1 MSQADRSQPAED
13 TLAWGGGGSA
23 PSNRDLTGLTLGDF
37 QVQRM
42 LGRGGMGEV
51 YLARQIS
58 LNRQV
63 ALKVLRPDLLTKANY
78 LRRFEA
84 EATAVAKLNHPNI
97 VHIYTLGN
105 EDGYRFI
112 AMEYVQGTN
121 LRDYLT
127 KKGALDYPLAF
138 SIMKQAG
145 IAVEAAGEIGL
156 IHRDIKPENILLTR
170 KGQVK
175 IADFGLCRDLDAAQV
190 HLTQPGVTMGTPLY
204 MSPEQAQGHL
214 SDHRSD
220 LYSLGVTFYH
230 MLAGQ
235 PPFRGDSPVAI
246 ALKHLKDTPVSLVIH
261 RPDIRPELDQLVLKL
276 MQKNPDDRYQSAAEM
291 LRDLS
296 KVKEAMNASTALVGP
311 SDFSVATPT
320 LDGSLKTQTGLTSP
334 SRATSQG
341 LATQFVVPRIRLS
354 GPSKGILCAIVVVC
368 LVAGAIFGWLSRPTD
383 LLAAKAPEPELPGL
397 WMGPEWTSIAQQPT
411 AEAQYR
417 YAQFQAPRDESGAA
431 WLAVPG
437 HFPRSHDWVSEAY
450 VQVAR
455 DLFRKGDVERLKL
468 LGGELTQ
475 WSDNSTDEDLAA
487 LISAAVAVLERD
499 PAGASREIDAKVK
512 PQKLGDPA
520 LAEFGVE
527 ITARALDVASHAAVP
542 TTVGLVRNRNQ
553 LTNAMISLMNQAFN
567 ARIRVQGGQPS
578 DAPSP

>member
-1 MSQADRSQPAED
+1 MSQAERSQPAED
-13 TLAWGGGGSA
+13 TLAWGGGGPA
-23 PSNRDLTGLTLGDF
+23 PANRDLTGLTLGDF
-37 QVQRM
+37 QVERM

-63 ALKVLRPDLLTKANY
+63 ALKVLRPDLLTKQNY

-127 KKGALDYPLAF
+127 KKGALDYPLAL

-156 IHRDIKPENILLTR
+156 VHRDIKPENILLTR

-175 IADFGLCRDLDAAQV
+175 IADFGLCRDLDAAHV
-190 HLTQPGVTMGTPLY
+190 DLTQPGVTMGTPLY

-235 PPFRGDSPVAI
+235 PPFRGESPVAI

-276 MQKNPDDRYQSAAEM
+276 MEKNPADRYQSAAEM

-296 KVKEAMNASTALVGP
+296 RVKEALNASTAVVG
-311 SDFSVATPT
+311 SDFSIAAPT
-320 LDGSLKTQTGLTSP
+320 LDGSLKTQTGLSTP
-334 SRATSQG
+334 SRASSHG
-341 LATQFVVPRIRLS
+341 LATQFVVPRFRVS
-354 GPSKGILCAIVVVC
+354 GPSKGILSAIVAVC
-368 LVAGAIFGWLSRPTD
+368 LVAGGIVGWLSRPAD
-383 LLAAKAPEPELPGL
+383 LLAAKAPEPKLPGL
-397 WMGPEWTSIAQQPT
+397 WMAPEWSSIAQQPT

-417 YAQFQAPRDESGAA
+417 YAQYQTPRDDSAAA

-468 LGGELTQ
+468 LGGELLQ

-499 PAGASREIDAKVK
+499 PAGASREIDEKK
-512 PQKLGDPA
+512 KLNDPA

-527 ITARALDVASHAAVP
+527 ITTRALDVASHAAVP
-542 TTVGLVRNRNQ
+542 STAGLGPKRNQ
-553 LTNAMISLMNQAFN
+553 LTNAMITLMNQAFN
-567 ARIRVQGGQPS
+567 ARIRVQGGQPL

>member
-1 MSQADRSQPAED
+1 MSQERSQPADD
-13 TLAWGGGGSA
+13 TLAWGGGNSA
-23 PSNRDLTGLTLGDF
+23 PANRDLTGITLGDF

-63 ALKVLRPDLLTKANY
+63 ALKVLRPDLLTKETY

-97 VHIYTLGN
+97 VHIYTLGDV
-105 EDGYRFI
+105 DGCRFI

-145 IAVEAAGEIGL
+145 VAVEAAGEIGL
-156 IHRDIKPENILLTR
+156 VHRDIKPENILLTK

-175 IADFGLCRDLDAAQV
+175 IADFGLCRDLDAGQV

-246 ALKHLKDTPVSLVIH
+246 ALKHLKDTPVSVAIH
-261 RPDIRPELDQLVLKL
+261 RPDIRPELDRLVLKL
-276 MQKNPDDRYQSAAEM
+276 MEKNPEDRYQSAAEM
-291 LRDLS
+291 LRDLA
-296 KVKEAMNASTALVGP
+296 KAKEALNASTPVAGP
-311 SDFSVATPT
+311 SDFSVGTPA
-320 LDGSLKTQTGLTSP
+320 LDASIKTQTGFP
-334 SRATSQG
+334 SAT
-341 LATQFVVPRIRLS
+341 R
-354 GPSKGILCAIVVVC
+354 PS
-368 LVAGAIFGWLSRPTD
+368 
-383 LLAAKAPEPELPGL
+383 
-397 WMGPEWTSIAQQPT
+397 M
-411 AEAQYR
+411 
-417 YAQFQAPRDESGAA
+417 
-431 WLAVPG
+431 
-437 HFPRSHDWVSEAY
+437 
-450 VQVAR
+450 
-455 DLFRKGDVERLKL
+455 
-468 LGGELTQ
+468 LGGGEP
-475 WSDNSTDEDLAA
+475 DCRVPVPDL
-487 LISAAVAVLERD
+487 R
-499 PAGASREIDAKVK
+499 AG
-512 PQKLGDPA
+512 
-520 LAEFGVE
+520 
-527 ITARALDVASHAAVP
+527 
-542 TTVGLVRNRNQ
+542 
-553 LTNAMISLMNQAFN
+553 
-567 ARIRVQGGQPS
+567 
-578 DAPSP
+578 